1 MPVFFFLHVTPLQS
15 HPFPPFRR
23 RLNFPFP
30 RICAASINFRALNT
44 SSQVFIT
51 SLPLFF
57 LYVLEYLIVPIYSF
71 LFPLPCMGQ
80 GSVTL
85 SPVVTFRC
93 LGRMLNLCKRKFT
106 NFRKKKFVNSVP
118 GGVGV
123 IFSPLL
129 QVLPP
134 LLRLLPRL
142 AVGVTV
148 ALLLLL
154 LLLLLLSVPASLLM
168 LFLFVLPDIVVI
180 FVGAPCG
187 INTFFVSFR
196 SMC

>member
-1 MPVFFFLHVTPLQS
+1 
-15 HPFPPFRR
+15 
-23 RLNFPFP
+23 
-30 RICAASINFRALNT
+30 
-44 SSQVFIT
+44 
-51 SLPLFF
+51 
-57 LYVLEYLIVPIYSF
+57 
-71 LFPLPCMGQ
+71 
-80 GSVTL
+80 
-85 SPVVTFRC
+85 
-93 LGRMLNLCKRKFT
+93 MLNLCKRKFT
-106 NFRKKKFVNSVP
+106 NFSKKNFVVNSVP
-118 GGVGV
+118 GGVSV

-129 QVLPP
+129 QVLPS

-154 LLLLLLSVPASLLM
+154 LLLLLSVPASLLM
-168 LFLFVLPDIVVI
+168 LLVLILPDVVVI